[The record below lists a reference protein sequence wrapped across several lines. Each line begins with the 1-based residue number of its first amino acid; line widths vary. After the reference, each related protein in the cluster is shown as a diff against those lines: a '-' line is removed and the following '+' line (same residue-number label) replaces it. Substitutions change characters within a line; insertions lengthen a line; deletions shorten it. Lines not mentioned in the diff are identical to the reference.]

1 MHLLYCGK
9 THIIFTLLTIF
20 SLHFHIKIFIGL
32 QWLYNVVLV
41 STVQQSES
49 ATHIYISP
57 SLPSLPPTYPSPH
70 QVITE
75 HWAEPPVLY
84 SSFPLAVFHMVV
96 YIHVIA
102 NLPIH
107 PTMPHVHT
115 SVLYVYVSL
124 SALQTLTFYSVTVR
138 SIATTQR
145 NKLQAKPAL

>member
-1 MHLLYCGK
+1 MALQRYVSFHHTTKWISHTYLY
-9 THIIFTLLTIF
+9 I
-20 SLHFHIKIFIGL
+20 
-32 QWLYNVVLV
+32 
-41 STVQQSES
+41 
-49 ATHIYISP
+49 P
-57 SLPSLPPTYPSPH
+57 LPPKPPSHLPIPTR

-115 SVLYVYVSL
+115 SVLYVCVSL

-138 SIATTQR
+138 SIATTQQ
-145 NKLQAKPAL
+145 NKLQAKPALWTCIYLHRYITQLNVKNREPPHSKGPC